1 MKRISDEYLVWLRE
15 LYTTESPSR
24 RKAIELIDN
33 IIEERKQQKA
43 WTDAP
48 DNAIIAK
55 VHYYKSDKVYADSSM
70 SCHVYTRDL
79 PKSPIREIAEKYS
92 DKYLDDDHSPKLV
105 KFIESAIKEAMALNK

>member
-1 MKRISDEYLVWLRE
+1 MERISDEYLVWLRE

-48 DNAIIAK
+48 DNAAK
-55 VHYYKSDKVYADSSM
+55 LMIWYYGQDGQCIQKNTKPE
-70 SCHVYTRDL
+70 RDL
-79 PKSPIREIAEKYS
+79 PKSPIREIAERRSKVVVS
-92 DKYLDDDHSPKLV
+92 TQMTDREDIADQ
-105 KFIESAIKEAMALNK
+105 IEAAIKEAMALKA

>member
-48 DNAIIAK
+48 DNAAK
-55 VHYYKSDKVYADSSM
+55 LMIWYYGQDGQCIQKNTKPE
-70 SCHVYTRDL
+70 RDL
-79 PKSPIREIAEKYS
+79 PKSPIREIAEKYCS
-92 DKYLDDDHSPKLV
+92 MWENCDKSISGKSRIDV
-105 KFIESAIKEAMALNK
+105 TEMAIKEAMALNA